1 MPREISNIRSIR
13 ACILRRSFAPGAI
26 SPPTGFRSATL
37 PNTKNA
43 QARWWTRRDST
54 ISGTKARRVNLM
66 AIPIGHTI
74 IANEAESTGRPLLGL
89 ERANVQDRHWGSD
102 DRFSGA
108 GHGRG
113 CG

>member
-1 MPREISNIRSIR
+1 MLREISNIQSIK
-13 ACILRRSFAPGAI
+13 ACIPPKSSAAGGI
-26 SPPTGFRSATL
+26 SRPTGFRSATL

-43 QARWWTRRDST
+43 QAHWWTRWDST
-54 ISGTKARRVNLM
+54 ISSSKAPRVNLM

-113 CG
+113 GG